1 MSLKRCAGRSLLDL
15 VLLIAIGLAPVF
27 CGVLVMLVQVD
38 RKLDELS
45 RFAAM
50 EAVHR
55 VDQVIEMLHGS
66 SSRNLHL
73 AGQPCLE
80 VAQRLRS
87 HVAAIPDLRSLA
99 LTRSNQRYCDSIDG
113 EQSRSIEAKRFSK
126 HRLWLDHGYGTLSP
140 TPILNYWLREQP
152 HGVIA
157 QADARTLV
165 GELEGFENGI
175 LLRLEFGP
183 DYLWPQHS
191 EADAL
196 LPDQREHRA
205 RAISEQFGY
214 SVQAGYP
221 LGHSRHEM
229 QQWIIVTLPSLILVG
244 ILTGGIAYW
253 GMLRQGAR
261 RQSATPREARG

>member
-1 MSLKRCAGRSLLDL
+1 MSLKYCAGRSLLDL
-15 VLLIAIGLAPVF
+15 VLLTAIGLAPVF
-27 CGVLVMLVQVD
+27 CGVLIMLMQVD

-45 RFAAM
+45 RFAAI

-55 VDQVIEMLHGS
+55 VDQVIGMLHDS

-73 AGQPCLE
+73 AGQSCLG
-80 VAQRLRS
+80 VVQQLRS
-87 HVAAIPDLRSLA
+87 HVAALPNLRSLA
-99 LTRSNQRYCDSIDG
+99 LTRGNTRYCDTVAG
-113 EQSRSIEAKRFSK
+113 EQSQPVESRRFSK
-126 HRLWLDHGYGTLSP
+126 HRLWLEHGYSTVSHA
-140 TPILNYWLREQP
+140 PILNYWLREQP
-152 HGVIA
+152 NGVIA
-157 QADARTLV
+157 QVDARTLV
-165 GELEGFENGI
+165 GELEGFENDI
-175 LLRLEFGP
+175 LLRLEFGA

-221 LGHSRHEM
+221 LGHSRQEM
-229 QQWIIVTLPSLILVG
+229 QQWIIMTLPSLILVG

-253 GMLRQGAR
+253 GMLRQGPRRRPVAR
-261 RQSATPREARG
+261 ERMRE